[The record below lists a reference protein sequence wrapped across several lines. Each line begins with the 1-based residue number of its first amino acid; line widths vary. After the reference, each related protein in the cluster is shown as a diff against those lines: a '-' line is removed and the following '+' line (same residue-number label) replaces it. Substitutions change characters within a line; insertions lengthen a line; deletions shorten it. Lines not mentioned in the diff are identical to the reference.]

1 MRMNVNARRVAV
13 LGLAGLLTFGLGPA
27 GAATGSG
34 PAVPPND
41 TAPPLL
47 QLEVSASRVVE
58 GESFQVEGNLGFAAP
73 HELVIELVLGGEASV
88 KDLAPAAPALVFAK
102 GETYAS
108 VILTAV
114 EDGQQELLEN
124 LVLTVDDPRV
134 ELARKATIEI
144 DEAVTVFTTA
154 GSPVGTMTP
163 CSENPKRSIATDTK
177 GIVEGGAAATVTM
190 TLAESGC
197 SDLSYPVRVGGDA
210 DPSELVVSPG
220 SFVFPMGAT
229 SASITVSAVNDASD
243 EPIES
248 IELWPVAT
256 SGGDLETGV
265 FLTLLDDDA
274 DIALAN
280 LSGPPRLVAGERV
293 QFQIAVINPGHK
305 ELSSVRLVETPMAG
319 LIDVEWLCF
328 GKSGAE
334 CPEKGVG
341 FVDLS
346 ASMPAFS
353 AIVVLVDGQVSPAQR
368 DALNHQAS
376 VTIVDGVLS
385 DPNPGDN
392 SAFATH
398 AVEVVADLALELAV
412 GPWDPWAAE
421 PTLTYTATVRNLGPS
436 DASGAELTS
445 PLAAHLAWSGGDPDC
460 LATPESVSCTVGAL
474 AAGQSIGLD
483 LVLSVLDPYPTYT
496 LQEAWLSPS
505 DPDPSPKNDE
515 AFLDTKLDIVAPTIE
530 EIVALGDRSNT
541 ILGACSQLVETPVRL
556 TVRFDEP
563 MVVADVDVRDD
574 FRLYRP
580 GADGDFE
587 FDSCAD
593 AGFALPVT
601 DDIEVQILG
610 AEWNEEATA
619 VELSLRQTRAIDVP
633 GPYRL
638 LVCGSL
644 SDRGDNPL
652 DGDGDGTGGDDAIV
666 GYRVD
671 AGNLVRNGH
680 FDCDLAGWTAV
691 APTLE
696 DWTLGTDAS
705 GSSISRSARI
715 DNSAAWPSVGAGQ
728 CVETGGASLMS
739 LELRHRISPVV
750 PDKGGE
756 IVSGELVETSV
767 DVACSFYAATS
778 CTDALAGATGVELP
792 SGRTAPTGSSWST
805 YGVKLAVPEGAQSV
819 LCTVAATGELLP
831 FVLEIDQVRM
841 LAVEW
846 GPTAGP
852 VDEIGGGAASFD

>member
-1 MRMNVNARRVAV
+1 MRNNVNARRVAL
-13 LGLAGLLTFGLGPA
+13 LGLAGLLAFGLGPA
-27 GAATGSG
+27 AAGTA
-34 PAVPPND
+34 PQMPPND
-41 TAPPLL
+41 TAPAPLW
-47 QLEVSASRVVE
+47 LEASATQVVE
-58 GESFQVEGNLGFAAP
+58 GESFEIDGHLGFAVP
-73 HELVIELVLGGEASV
+73 YELTVELKFGGDV
-88 KDLAPAAPALVFAK
+88 GGKDVAPAPATLVFAK
-102 GETYAS
+102 GELFAS
-108 VILTAV
+108 ATLTAT
-114 EDGQQELLEN
+114 EDGEIEAVET
-124 LVLTVDDPRV
+124 LVLAVDDPRV
-134 ELARKATIEI
+134 VLRQKQAVEI
-144 DEAVTVFTTA
+144 ADSGTVLTTT
-154 GSPVGTMTP
+154 GSTVPSRFP
-163 CSENPKRSIATDTK
+163 CGENPKLSIATDTK
-177 GIVEGGAAATVTM
+177 FVAEGGGAATVTL
-190 TLAESGC
+190 TLAEAGC
-197 SDLSYPVRVGGDA
+197 TDLSYPIVVAGDA
-210 DPSELVVSPG
+210 DASEILVSAG
-220 SFVFPMGAT
+220 SFELPMGVT
-229 SASITVSAVNDASD
+229 SASIVVSAVDDASD
-243 EPIES
+243 EPLEA
-248 IELWPVAT
+248 IELRLAPT
-256 SGGDLETGV
+256 PESDLEVGV
-265 FLTLLDDDA
+265 TLNLLDNDA

-305 ELSSVRLVETPMAG
+305 ELTSVRLVETPMAG
-319 LIDVEWLCF
+319 LVDVEWFCF

-353 AIVVLVDGQVSPAQR
+353 AIVVLVDGLVSPAQR

-376 VTIVDGVLS
+376 VTIDDGTLS

-412 GPWDPWAAE
+412 GPWDPSAAE

-436 DASGAELTS
+436 DASGAELAS
-445 PLAAHLAWSGGDPDC
+445 PLAAHLAWSDGDPDC

-483 LVLSVLDPYPTYT
+483 LVLSVLEPYPSYT

-541 ILGACSQLVETPVRL
+541 PLGACSQLVETPVRL
-556 TVRFDEP
+556 NVRFDEP
-563 MVVADVDVRDD
+563 MVAAEGDVRDG

-587 FDSCAD
+587 LESCGD
-593 AGFALPVT
+593 GGFALPVT

-610 AEWNEEATA
+610 VQWNEEATA
-619 VELSLRQTRAIDVP
+619 VELSLRQDRAIDVP

-680 FDCDLAGWTAV
+680 FDCGLDGWTAV
-691 APTLE
+691 APSPE
-696 DWTLGTDAS
+696 DWTLGEDAS

-728 CVETGGASLMS
+728 CVETGGASQMS
-739 LELRHRISPVV
+739 LELRHRLSPVV
-750 PDKGGE
+750 PDKGEE
-756 IVSGELVETSV
+756 IVSGGLVEASV

-778 CTDALAGATGVELP
+778 CTEALAGATGMASQ

-805 YGVKLAVPEGAQSV
+805 YGVKLQVPWGAQSV

-846 GPTAGP
+846 SPTAGP
-852 VDEIGGGAASFD
+852 VDEIGGASLD